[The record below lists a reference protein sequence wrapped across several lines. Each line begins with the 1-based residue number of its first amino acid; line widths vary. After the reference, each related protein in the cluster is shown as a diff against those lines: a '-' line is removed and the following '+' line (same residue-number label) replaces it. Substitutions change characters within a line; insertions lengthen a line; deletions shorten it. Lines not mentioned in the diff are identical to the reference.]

1 MCTNFFFRFVTPYV
15 LFPRL
20 QRQTITGASGGILRN
35 ADQPSRHMPF
45 KLVACRKKRRMR
57 ATESNRN
64 AESLSGSDTDV
75 SPELAGWNEKGQT
88 EKIGSHDDQ
97 RVMVM

>member
-1 MCTNFFFRFVTPYV
+1 M

-20 QRQTITGASGGILRN
+20 QRQTVTGAPGRILRN

-45 KLVACRKKRRMR
+45 ELVACRKKRRMR

-64 AESLSGSDTDV
+64 AESLSRSDTDV
-75 SPELAGWNEKGQT
+75 SSELAGWNEKGQT
-88 EKIGSHDDQ
+88 EKIGSHDHQ
-97 RVMVM
+97 RVTVM